1 MTRLLIGR
9 FLAERPWQFAL
20 AVMLCALG
28 MASAIA
34 IVWLQSTLERH
45 ARRQAEGI
53 DIVVGAKGSALQ
65 NVLAAVYYLDVP
77 NGNISLTEV
86 DALRANPQVAK
97 AIPIGI
103 GDSVGGARIVGSTDE
118 FIPFYGGTLAA
129 GVLASAPMDAVI
141 GAGVARRTKLKLGD
155 NFVGAHG
162 LGLGLGGG
170 GDAHDAFPYRVV
182 GILNPTGR
190 VIDETVVTPLES
202 VWLVHEAHGGAA
214 AANGGAAAANGT
226 STAVSVSVN
235 REATFALIQATG
247 PIGVATL
254 PRLINARPGLQAAV
268 PALESARL
276 LASFNWVAL
285 LVKAFAGILVAAAM
299 ASLLGALL
307 QALAR
312 REPDLALLRAMGATR
327 RTLACL
333 VLGESL
339 ALITVATLV
348 AGGLLALA
356 AWLFQAFA
364 LPGVEIDAI
373 DGFLYGLAGLAIAA
387 MLAAL
392 ATIPVL
398 RRCLSIDVAAQLS
411 SR

>member
-1 MTRLLIGR
+1 MTFLLIRR

-34 IVWLQSTLERH
+34 IVWLQSVLEQH
-45 ARRQAEGI
+45 ARRQAAGI

-77 NGNISLTEV
+77 NGNITLKEV

-103 GDSVGGARIVGSTDE
+103 GDSVAGARIVGTTDE
-118 FIPFYGGTLAA
+118 FIPFYGGTLAS
-129 GVLASAPMDAVI
+129 GTLPTAPMDAVI
-141 GAGVARRTKLKLGD
+141 GAGVARRTQLKLGD
-155 NFVGAHG
+155 SFVGAHG
-162 LGLGLGGG
+162 LGDT
-170 GDAHDAFPYRVV
+170 GDAHDSYPYRVV

-190 VIDETVVTPLES
+190 VIDETVVTPLAS
-202 VWLVHEAHGGAA
+202 VWLVHQGHSA
-214 AANGGAAAANGT
+214 
-226 STAVSVSVN
+226 STEP
-235 REATFALIQATG
+235 EATFALIQAKG
-247 PIGVATL
+247 PIGIATL

-276 LASFNWVAL
+276 LTSFNWVAL
-285 LVKAFAGILVAAAM
+285 VVKVFAGILVAAAM

-327 RTLACL
+327 GRLAGL
-333 VLGESL
+333 MLGESL
-339 ALITVATLV
+339 LLIAVAAVV
-348 AGGLLALA
+348 AGGMVALA
-356 AWLFQAFA
+356 AWSFHTFA
-364 LPGVEIDAI
+364 LPGVVIAAG
-373 DGFLYGLAGLAIAA
+373 DGFLFVLAGLAIAA
-387 MLAAL
+387 LLAAL

>member
-1 MTRLLIGR
+1 MTLKLIRR
-9 FLAERPWQFAL
+9 FLADRPWQFAL

-34 IVWLQSTLERH
+34 IVWLQSVLEQH

-77 NGNISLTEV
+77 NGNISLREV

-103 GDSVGGARIVGSTDE
+103 GDSVGGARIVGTTDE
-118 FIPFYGGTLAA
+118 FIPFYGGTLAS
-129 GVLASAPMDAVI
+129 GTLAAAPMDAVI
-141 GAGVARRTKLKLGD
+141 GASVARRTRLKLGD
-155 NFVGAHG
+155 SFVGAHG
-162 LGLGLGGG
+162 LGDT
-170 GDAHDAFPYRVV
+170 GDAHDSYPYRVV

-202 VWLVHEAHGGAA
+202 VWLVHEGHSA
-214 AANGGAAAANGT
+214 
-226 STAVSVSVN
+226 STEP
-235 REATFALIQATG
+235 EATFALIQAKG

-276 LASFNWVAL
+276 LTSFDWVAL
-285 LVKAFAGILVAAAM
+285 VVKVFAAILVVAAM

-327 RTLACL
+327 GRLAGL
-333 VLGESL
+333 MLGESL
-339 ALITVATLV
+339 VLIAVAGGV
-348 AGGLLALA
+348 AGGLVALA
-356 AWLFQAFA
+356 AWSFQTFA
-364 LPGVEIDAI
+364 LPGVVIDA
-373 DGFLYGLAGLAIAA
+373 GEGLLYLLAGLGIAA

-392 ATIPVL
+392 ATIPPL

>member
-1 MTRLLIGR
+1 MTFLLIRR
-9 FLAERPWQFAL
+9 FLTERPWQFAL

-28 MASAIA
+28 MASAVA
-34 IVWLQSTLERH
+34 IVWLQSVLEQH
-45 ARRQAEGI
+45 ARRQATGI

-77 NGNISLTEV
+77 NGNITLKEV
-86 DALRANPQVAK
+86 DALRGNPAVAK

-103 GDSVGGARIVGSTDE
+103 GDSVAGARIVGTTDE
-118 FIPFYGGTLAA
+118 FIPFYGGTLAS
-129 GVLASAPMDAVI
+129 GTLPVAPMDAVI

-162 LGLGLGGG
+162 LGETGEE
-170 GDAHDAFPYRVV
+170 HDSYPYRVV

-202 VWLVHEAHGGAA
+202 VWLVHEGHSASAEP
-214 AANGGAAAANGT
+214 
-226 STAVSVSVN
+226 
-235 REATFALIQATG
+235 EATFALIQAKG

-276 LASFNWVAL
+276 LTSFSWVAL
-285 LVKAFAGILVAAAM
+285 VVKVFAGILVIAAM
-299 ASLLGALL
+299 ASLVGALL

-327 RTLACL
+327 GTLAGL
-333 VLGESL
+333 MLGESL
-339 ALITVATLV
+339 VLIAVAAVV
-348 AGGLLALA
+348 AGGLVALA
-356 AWLFQAFA
+356 AWSFQTFA
-364 LPGVEIDAI
+364 LPGVVIDAKE
-373 DGFLYGLAGLAIAA
+373 GFLYGVAGLGIAA
-387 MLAAL
+387 TLAAL

>member
-1 MTRLLIGR
+1 MTALLIRR
-9 FLAERPWQFAL
+9 FLADRPWQFAL

-28 MASAIA
+28 MASAIS
-34 IVWLQSTLERH
+34 IVWLQSVLEQH
-45 ARRQAEGI
+45 ARRQAQGI

-77 NGNISLTEV
+77 NGNISLKEV

-103 GDSVGGARIVGSTDE
+103 GDSVGGARIVGTTDE
-118 FIPFYGGTLAA
+118 FIPFYGGTLGA
-129 GVLASAPMDAVI
+129 GTLATAPMDAVL

-155 NFVGAHG
+155 SFVGAHG
-162 LGLGLGGG
+162 LGDGGES
-170 GDAHDAFPYRVV
+170 GDAHDSHPYRVV

-202 VWLVHEAHGGAA
+202 VWLVHEGHSA
-214 AANGGAAAANGT
+214 
-226 STAVSVSVN
+226 STEP
-235 REATFALIQATG
+235 EATFALIQAKG

-254 PRLINARPGLQAAV
+254 PRLINARAGLQAAV

-276 LASFNWVAL
+276 LTSFNWVAL
-285 LVKAFAGILVAAAM
+285 VVKVFAGILVVAAM

-327 RTLACL
+327 GTLAGL
-333 VLGESL
+333 MLGESL
-339 ALITVATLV
+339 VLIAVAAVV
-348 AGGLLALA
+348 AGALVVLA
-356 AWLFQAFA
+356 AWSFQTFA
-364 LPGVEIDAI
+364 LPGVVIDVGE
-373 DGFLYGLAGLAIAA
+373 GFLYGAAGLGIAA

-392 ATIPVL
+392 ATIPPL

>member
-1 MTRLLIGR
+1 MPALLIRR
-9 FLAERPWQFAL
+9 FLAERPWQFVL

-34 IVWLQSTLERH
+34 IVWLQSVLEQH

-77 NGNISLTEV
+77 NGNISLKEV

-103 GDSVGGARIVGSTDE
+103 GDSVGGARIVGTTDE
-118 FIPFYGGTLAA
+118 FIPFYGATLASGTLAA
-129 GVLASAPMDAVI
+129 APMDAVI

-162 LGLGLGGG
+162 LGDK
-170 GDAHDAFPYRVV
+170 GDAHDSYPYRVV

-202 VWLVHEAHGGAA
+202 VWLVHEGHSASAEP
-214 AANGGAAAANGT
+214 
-226 STAVSVSVN
+226 
-235 REATFALIQATG
+235 EATFALIQAKG

-276 LASFNWVAL
+276 LTSFNWVAL
-285 LVKAFAGILVAAAM
+285 VVKVFAGILVAAAM

-307 QALAR
+307 QALGR

-327 RTLACL
+327 GTLAGL
-333 VLGESL
+333 MLGESL
-339 ALITVATLV
+339 VLIAVAAVV
-348 AGGLLALA
+348 AGGWVALA
-356 AWLFQAFA
+356 AWSFKTFT
-364 LPGVEIDAI
+364 LPGVVIDASE
-373 DGFLYGLAGLAIAA
+373 GFLYCVAGLGIAA

>member
-1 MTRLLIGR
+1 MTAVLIRR
-9 FLAERPWQFAL
+9 FLADRPWQFAL

-28 MASAIA
+28 MASAIS
-34 IVWLQSTLERH
+34 IVWLQSVLEQH
-45 ARRQAEGI
+45 ARRQAQGI

-77 NGNISLTEV
+77 NGNISLKEV

-97 AIPIGI
+97 AIPIGV
-103 GDSVGGARIVGSTDE
+103 GDSVGGARIVGTTDE
-118 FIPFYGGTLAA
+118 FIPFYGGTLASGSFA
-129 GVLASAPMDAVI
+129 AAPMDAVL

-155 NFVGAHG
+155 SFVGAHG
-162 LGLGLGGG
+162 LGDGGES
-170 GDAHDAFPYRVV
+170 GDAHDSHPYRVV
-182 GILNPTGR
+182 GILHPTGR
-190 VIDETVVTPLES
+190 LIDETVVTPLES
-202 VWLVHEAHGGAA
+202 IWLVHEGHSASAEP
-214 AANGGAAAANGT
+214 
-226 STAVSVSVN
+226 
-235 REATFALIQATG
+235 EATFALIQAKG

-276 LASFNWVAL
+276 LTSFNWVAL
-285 LVKAFAGILVAAAM
+285 VVKAFAAILVAAAM

-327 RTLACL
+327 GTLAGL
-333 VLGESL
+333 MLGESL
-339 ALITVATLV
+339 VLIAVAAVV
-348 AGGLLALA
+348 AGGLVALA
-356 AWLFQAFA
+356 AWSFQTFA
-364 LPGVEIDAI
+364 LPGVVIAAGE
-373 DGFLYGLAGLAIAA
+373 GVLYWLAGLGIAA
-387 MLAAL
+387 TLAAL
-392 ATIPVL
+392 ATIPPL

>member
-1 MTRLLIGR
+1 MTLLLIRR

-34 IVWLQSTLERH
+34 IVWLQSVLEQH

-65 NVLAAVYYLDVP
+65 NVLAAVYHLDVP
-77 NGNISLTEV
+77 NGNISLKEV
-86 DALRANPQVAK
+86 DALRAHPQVAK
-97 AIPIGI
+97 AIPMGI
-103 GDSVGGARIVGSTDE
+103 GDSVGGARIVGTTDE
-118 FIPFYGGTLAA
+118 FIPFYGATLASGTLPA
-129 GVLASAPMDAVI
+129 APMDAVI
-141 GAGVARRTKLKLGD
+141 GAGVARRTQLKLGD
-155 NFVGAHG
+155 NFVGSHG
-162 LGLGLGGG
+162 LGDNA
-170 GDAHDAFPYRVV
+170 DAHDSYPYRVV

-202 VWLVHEAHGGAA
+202 VWLVHQGHSASAEP
-214 AANGGAAAANGT
+214 
-226 STAVSVSVN
+226 
-235 REATFALIQATG
+235 EATFVLVQAKG

-276 LASFNWVAL
+276 LTSFNWVAVV
-285 LVKAFAGILVAAAM
+285 VKVFSGILVVAAM

-327 RTLACL
+327 ATLVGL
-333 VLGESL
+333 MLGESL
-339 ALITVATLV
+339 VLIAVAAIV
-348 AGGLLALA
+348 AGGWVALA
-356 AWLFQAFA
+356 AWSVQTFA
-364 LPGVEIDAI
+364 LPGVVIDVA
-373 DGFLYGLAGLAIAA
+373 DGLLYGVAGLVIAA
-387 MLAAL
+387 TLAAL
-392 ATIPVL
+392 ATIPAL

>member
-1 MTRLLIGR
+1 MTFLLIRR

-34 IVWLQSTLERH
+34 IVWLQSALEQH

-77 NGNISLTEV
+77 NGNITLKEV

-97 AIPIGI
+97 AIPIAI
-103 GDSVGGARIVGSTDE
+103 GDSVGGARIVGTIDE
-118 FIPFYGGTLAA
+118 FIPFYGGTLASGA
-129 GVLASAPMDAVI
+129 LPTAPMDAVL

-155 NFVGAHG
+155 SFVGAHG
-162 LGLGLGGG
+162 LGDT
-170 GDAHDAFPYRVV
+170 GDAHDSYPYRVV

-202 VWLVHEAHGGAA
+202 VWLVHEGHSASAEP
-214 AANGGAAAANGT
+214 
-226 STAVSVSVN
+226 
-235 REATFALIQATG
+235 EATFALIQAKG
-247 PIGVATL
+247 PIAIATL

-276 LASFNWVAL
+276 LTSFKWVAL
-285 LVKAFAGILVAAAM
+285 VVKVFAGILVAAAM

-327 RTLACL
+327 GTLAGL
-333 VLGESL
+333 ILGESL
-339 ALITVATLV
+339 VLIAVAAVV
-348 AGGLLALA
+348 ASGWVALA
-356 AWLFQAFA
+356 AWSFQSFA
-364 LPGVEIDAI
+364 LPGVAIDASE
-373 DGFLYGLAGLAIAA
+373 GFLYGIAGLAIAA
-387 MLAAL
+387 TLAAL

>member
-1 MTRLLIGR
+1 MTLLLIRR
-9 FLAERPWQFAL
+9 FLADRPWQFAL

-34 IVWLQSTLERH
+34 IVWLQSVLEQH

-77 NGNISLTEV
+77 NGNISLKEV

-97 AIPIGI
+97 AIPIAI
-103 GDSVGGARIVGSTDE
+103 GDSVAGARIVGSTDE
-118 FIPFYGGTLAA
+118 FIPFYGGTLAS
-129 GVLASAPMDAVI
+129 GTLATAPMDAVI

-155 NFVGAHG
+155 SFVGAHG
-162 LGLGLGGG
+162 LGDN
-170 GDAHDAFPYRVV
+170 GDAHDSYPYRVV

-190 VIDETVVTPLES
+190 VIDETVVTPVES
-202 VWLVHEAHGGAA
+202 VWLVHEGHSA
-214 AANGGAAAANGT
+214 
-226 STAVSVSVN
+226 SKEP
-235 REATFALIQATG
+235 EATFALIQAKG

-254 PRLINARPGLQAAV
+254 PRLINARPGLQASV

-276 LASFNWVAL
+276 LTSFNWVAL
-285 LVKAFAGILVAAAM
+285 LVKVFAGILVAAAM

-327 RTLACL
+327 GRLAGL
-333 VLGESL
+333 MLGESL
-339 ALITVATLV
+339 VLISVAAIV
-348 AGGLLALA
+348 AGGLVALA
-356 AWLFQAFA
+356 AWSFATVA
-364 LPGVEIDAI
+364 LPGVVITASE
-373 DGFLYGLAGLAIAA
+373 GFLYGLGGLAIAA
-387 MLAAL
+387 VLAAL